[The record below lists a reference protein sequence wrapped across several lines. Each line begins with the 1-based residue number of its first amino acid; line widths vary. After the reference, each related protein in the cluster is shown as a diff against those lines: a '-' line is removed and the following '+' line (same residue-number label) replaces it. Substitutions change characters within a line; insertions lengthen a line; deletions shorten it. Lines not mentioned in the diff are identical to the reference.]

1 MIYCACF
8 CSQMLVIAILK
19 LPNACLPRFCRRCG
33 HSVHTA
39 PSASAPT
46 SSIRRRFSR
55 RASASTSDAPSRVET
70 LAAAVA
76 TRTATTRPTT
86 VVSAPSWTRSSETTS
101 GHSLCYFRSRC
112 VIIVYIA
119 HALVSVVYV
128 CYDSVVCSARSVRY
142 VVYLICVNCPCC
154 VPGCRS
160 LSW

>member
-1 MIYCACF
+1 
-8 CSQMLVIAILK
+8 MLVIAILK

-55 RASASTSDAPSRVET
+55 RASASTSDAPSRIAT

-86 VVSAPSWTRSSETTS
+86 AVNARSWTRSSGTTL

-112 VIIVYIA
+112 VTIAYIA

-128 CYDSVVCSARSVRY
+128 YVDVRSYLLCRYSVVCSARSVWY
-142 VVYLICVNCPCC
+142 VVFLICVNCLCF

-160 LSW
+160 LWW